1 MKDGITFETFN
12 VHRKTAQ
19 RAGMSIVNREMYSA
33 GFSLVIDKLVN
44 CLNQMADLNDHRS
57 VVDLMV
63 FVSGARPP
71 LKEVAQIL
79 KSLWAA
85 GIKSC
90 FIESLNSKDDEDSR
104 AKELGANH
112 ILVFSE
118 DGCLRVKTWHGD
130 RYFEKNVTR
139 MEIIEYM
146 KRNLNA
152 DVTAITETL
161 HQNIGLIRN
170 NSVTGGMSNKN
181 FEALTPGLPPL
192 DVVFVIAEKLNINKR
207 RRIENQI
214 EQKLGNVMQKFN
226 RKENFIIFAVEL
238 ELKQIKSLIGCID
251 PNPKDQSPSDLDAML
266 EK

>member
-1 MKDGITFETFN
+1 MFYSLIFN
-12 VHRKTAQ
+12 FNFCRKTAQ
-19 RAGMSIVNREMYSA
+19 RAGMPIVNREMYSA

-44 CLNQMADLNDHRS
+44 CLNQMADLNDCKS

-90 FIESLNSKDDEDSR
+90 FVESLNSKDDEDAR

-118 DGCLRVKTWHGD
+118 DGCLRVKSWHGD

-139 MEIIEYM
+139 MEIIEYL
-146 KRNLNA
+146 KKNLNA
-152 DVTAITETL
+152 DVTTLNETL

-170 NSVTGGMSNKN
+170 NSVTGMSNKN
-181 FEALTPGLPPL
+181 FEPPTPGQPRPPL

-207 RRIENQI
+207 RRLENQI

-226 RKENFIIFAVEL
+226 RKETFIIFAVEL
-238 ELKQIKSLIGCID
+238 ELKQIKSLIACID
-251 PNPKDQSPSDLDAML
+251 PNPKDQSQSDLDAML